1 MWKNGAT
8 PIMSDNDKA
17 RYSICAFG
25 NEYPAD
31 GHLPLKVGEDMGVES
46 ILLDENGKVAVH
58 TISFAGITIHDYES
72 EVTTEQFFE
81 EMSKTKVIIE
91 YERQQRDAR
100 FQDVLKRSE
109 AAYL

>member
-1 MWKNGAT
+1 
-8 PIMSDNDKA
+8 MSNNAKA

-46 ILLDENGKVAVH
+46 ILLDEGGKVAVH
-58 TISFAGITIHDYES
+58 TISFAGITIHDYSS

-81 EMSKTKVIIE
+81 EMKKTSAIIE
-91 YERQQRDAR
+91 YERLQRDER
-100 FQDVLKRSE
+100 FKEVLKRAE